1 MCHLSVSPPSTWHFK
16 AGWDPVPKSL
26 SQLMVM
32 DFYNWKSSVPIIS
45 FYKWENQ
52 GSERLSCLSSLSQ
65 LPWHSSWFALF
76 WGLLTI
82 LSSVQFSSVAQSCLT
97 LCDPHG
103 LQHTRLC
110 CSSWT
115 PGDGSN
121 SCISSWWCNPTFSS
135 SVIPISS
142 CLQSSPVSGSF
153 PMSQFFISGVQSIGA
168 SASASVLFQWIF
180 WTDFL

>member
-97 LCDPHG
+97 LCDPHES
-103 LQHTRLC
+103 QHTRPPYPSPSPEFTQTHVHRVSDAIQPSHPL
-110 CSSWT
+110 
-115 PGDGSN
+115 
-121 SCISSWWCNPTFSS
+121 
-135 SVIPISS
+135 
-142 CLQSSPVSGSF
+142 SSPS
-153 PMSQFFISGVQSIGA
+153 PPAPNPSQHQG
-168 SASASVLFQWIF
+168 LFQWVNSSHEVA
-180 WTDFL
+180 